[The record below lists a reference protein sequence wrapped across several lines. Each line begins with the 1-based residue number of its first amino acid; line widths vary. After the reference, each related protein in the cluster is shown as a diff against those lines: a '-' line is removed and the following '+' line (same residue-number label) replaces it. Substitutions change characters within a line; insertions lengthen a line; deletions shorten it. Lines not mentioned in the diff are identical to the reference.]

1 GLDFTLALLR
11 YVVVLL
17 CELSR
22 RILTKLLAPRGLCQ
36 SAVYTMELVSTL
48 QLCIC
53 NLELRLLGEVG
64 RLQPHLPGICG
75 PWPYLP
81 WSPGEPLS
89 GVLKMVLQFMAASVA
104 RTMLQGLWALS
115 LSGLYL
121 RHTLQGLQCISPIHT
136 DTHTSLVLPGPLV
149 TAAAVAPLPCRP
161 PSHTHTMDQRYRA
174 HALSSSHP
182 LSLSPV
188 GMMCYVLLFDQMM
201 SGRASPLLANKRK

>member
-1 GLDFTLALLR
+1 WGGETETEAD
-11 YVVVLL
+11 VVVLL

-53 NLELRLLGEVG
+53 NLELRLLGE
-64 RLQPHLPGICG
+64 
-75 PWPYLP
+75 PWGTPVAGYTYREA
-81 WSPGEPLS
+81 SLS

-174 HALSSSHP
+174 HAAHTHRGELW
-182 LSLSPV
+182 

>member
-1 GLDFTLALLR
+1 TSTP

-53 NLELRLLGEVG
+53 NLELLTYLASVVHGLTFHGALGNPCSRL
-64 RLQPHLPGICG
+64 HLPGSLTAC
-75 PWPYLP
+75 
-81 WSPGEPLS
+81 